1 MLNTIYGSLR
11 KKLQFKSPSVTFMG
25 HKLTHKGVEL
35 DSAKVATIRDM
46 PVPTDKAS
54 VQRFLGMCQYLSKFS
69 HNLSETVLRSL
80 IKDDSVSLWS
90 ESHET
95 AFNSAKRPIALTT
108 ALPYYDPH
116 LPVTLQVDYA
126 IGGVLLQ
133 EGRPVCFTSH
143 TLSNIERNCAQIQ
156 KECLSIVSC
165 MDKWHYYL
173 YGKHDITVHSDHQPL
188 ETIFKK
194 PLSRAPRRLQRMM
207 LKLQKYQFKKGKEL
221 FIADTLSRS
230 ATSVH
235 DYTTATVIQECKV
248 FRVELA
254 QMDLAAN
261 SVTVETMNQ
270 IREDTSKDSVL
281 AVLH

>member
-1 MLNTIYGSLR
+1 M
-11 KKLQFKSPSVTFMG
+11 
-25 HKLTHKGVEL
+25 
-35 DSAKVATIRDM
+35 
-46 PVPTDKAS
+46 
-54 VQRFLGMCQYLSKFS
+54 
-69 HNLSETVLRSL
+69 
-80 IKDDSVSLWS
+80 SLWS

-108 ALPYYDPH
+108 ALRYYDPH
-116 LPVTLQVDYA
+116 LPVTLQVDASDYA

-143 TLSNIERNCAQIQ
+143 TLSNTERNCAQIQ

-207 LKLQKYQFKKGKEL
+207 LTLQKYQFKKGKD
-221 FIADTLSRS
+221 FFYSRHTFSLSHQCSWLHNRDS
-230 ATSVH
+230 HTRVQSVS
-235 DYTTATVIQECKV
+235 YRTGT
-248 FRVELA
+248 
-254 QMDLAAN
+254 N
-261 SVTVETMNQ
+261 GPS
-270 IREDTSKDSVL
+270 SK
-281 AVLH
+281 

>member
-1 MLNTIYGSLR
+1 MPIPV
-11 KKLQFKSPSVTFMG
+11 QI
-25 HKLTHKGVEL
+25 LTQ
-35 DSAKVATIRDM
+35 
-46 PVPTDKAS
+46 PV
-54 VQRFLGMCQYLSKFS
+54 R
-69 HNLSETVLRSL
+69 NSL

-108 ALPYYDPH
+108 ALRYYDPH
-116 LPVTLQVDYA
+116 LPVTLQVDASDYA

-143 TLSNIERNCAQIQ
+143 TLSNTERNCAQIQ

-235 DYTTATVIQECKV
+235 DYTTATVIQECRV
-248 FRVELA
+248 FRVELT

-281 AVLH
+281 VVLH